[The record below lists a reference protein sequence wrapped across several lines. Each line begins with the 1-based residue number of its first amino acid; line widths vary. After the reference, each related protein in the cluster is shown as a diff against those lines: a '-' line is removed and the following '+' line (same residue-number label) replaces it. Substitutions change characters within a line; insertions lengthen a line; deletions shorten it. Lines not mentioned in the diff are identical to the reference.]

1 MRPFDPPRGR
11 ATRPGNG
18 AASVPSSP
26 RPLRGVSAFSTLL
39 SHLDEC
45 FDAHPGR
52 CPLFRMEVDVQ
63 AEKRYPPP
71 PAFIGQVGNVPGFG
85 FALANAEHQEPVG
98 AGPGEPLDES
108 FDACTPGPVQ
118 GRARIPPKV
127 PPDERQRYVSRLV
140 RRTGIVPV
148 SEGQVVPHDRGPR
161 RVQHLHPRTGRS
173 SAPSDT
179 SLPETVPAHSR
190 KASTRSSMYSGAPRA
205 SAEAGKTKGNLG
217 RSSFGGKS
225 TSKAFWMVSHVDGKT
240 HASISSHLPDRMAE
254 TMPPATE
261 HTEGGTPP
269 EDAGD
274 NSFPQ
279 IVTGSIPAAWR
290 ISSGT

>member
-1 MRPFDPPRGR
+1 MRPSAPPRGR

-18 AASVPSSP
+18 PAAVPSSP

-39 SHLDEC
+39 SNLDEC
-45 FDAHPGR
+45 FDARPGR
-52 CPLFRMEVDVQ
+52 CPLFRMERDVQ

-161 RVQHLHPRTGRS
+161 RAQPPPPRPWPPRARCPPG
-173 SAPSDT
+173 P
-179 SLPETVPAHSR
+179 PVPAPPPTPPFRNPSPPTRGRPRPGRACTPARRERPR
-190 KASTRSSMYSGAPRA
+190 KRERRRETWAGRRAEEKAPRR
-205 SAEAGKTKGNLG
+205 
-217 RSSFGGKS
+217 RSGWCHMS
-225 TSKAFWMVSHVDGKT
+225 
-240 HASISSHLPDRMAE
+240 
-254 TMPPATE
+254 
-261 HTEGGTPP
+261 
-269 EDAGD
+269 
-274 NSFPQ
+274 
-279 IVTGSIPAAWR
+279 TGS
-290 ISSGT
+290 T